1 MSLVDFIKETH
12 SALFSAVAPLTLK
25 TLVILIEDALDK
37 IDWPLKAADP
47 SMGGPGSAFPTT
59 EKLVMTH
66 DCEKQSA
73 LDT

>member
-37 IDWPLKAADP
+37 ID
-47 SMGGPGSAFPTT
+47 
-59 EKLVMTH
+59 
-66 DCEKQSA
+66 
-73 LDT
+73 